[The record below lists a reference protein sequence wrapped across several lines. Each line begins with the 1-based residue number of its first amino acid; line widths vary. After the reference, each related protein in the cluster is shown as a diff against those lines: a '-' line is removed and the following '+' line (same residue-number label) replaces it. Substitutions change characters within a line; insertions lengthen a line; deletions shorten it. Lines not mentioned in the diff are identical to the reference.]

1 MRGPL
6 LVVIPILLIAALAY
20 AGWRLWRI
28 VPFGWPVKLL
38 ALLLFAAG
46 AVAMFAGF
54 TRLERMPIKLATVV
68 YEVGNTWLIGFLYL
82 LLAFAVLEAGRAARI
97 VPEGLLRDSAP
108 GTLCVLGAVALV
120 LCLGGLHYRHKYR
133 EDISVRTD
141 KPLERPLKIVL
152 ASDLHLGYHN
162 RRPELARWIDLINA
176 ENPDLVLFGGDII
189 DRSVRPLLEGD
200 YAAEFRRLQAPVMAV
215 LGNHEYYGSEPCAE
229 QFYRDAGIT
238 LLRDSVAVIDGIA
251 VVGRDDRSNAG
262 RATLAGILRASPSFS
277 SPSSPTASIPT
288 SDSAS
293 STASIPQSGLTG
305 GRFTLMLD
313 HQPYH
318 LDEAETCGI
327 DFQFSGHTHR
337 GQVWPVSWITDA
349 MYEKSWGRHSRGAT
363 QYYVSSGLGIW
374 GAKVRVGTRSEY
386 LVLSIS
392 PR

>member
-6 LVVIPILLIAALAY
+6 LIVIPILLIAALAY

-28 VPFGWPVKLL
+28 VPFGWPVKLA
-38 ALLLFAAG
+38 ALMLFAAG
-46 AVAMFAGF
+46 AAAMFIGF
-54 TRLERMPIKLATVV
+54 TRIERMPLKLATVV

-82 LLAFAVLEAGRAARI
+82 LLAFAVLGAGRAARI

-120 LCLGGLHYRHKYR
+120 LCLGGVHYHHKYR
-133 EDISVRTD
+133 EEISVRTD
-141 KPLERPLKIVL
+141 KPLERPLKVVL

-162 RRPELARWIDLINA
+162 RRPELARWIDMINA

-200 YAAEFRRLQAPVMAV
+200 YADEFRRLQAPVMAV
-215 LGNHEYYGSEPCAE
+215 LGNHEYYSSEPRAE
-229 QFYRDAGIT
+229 LFYRDAGIT
-238 LLRDSVAVIDGIA
+238 LLRDSVVVIDGIA
-251 VVGRDDRSNAG
+251 IVGRDDRSNAG
-262 RATLAGILRASPSFS
+262 RATLDGILQAPASSAISTS
-277 SPSSPTASIPT
+277 S

-293 STASIPQSGLTG
+293 PAVSISPLGLAE
-305 GRFTLMLD
+305 GRFTLLLD
-313 HQPYH
+313 HQPYG

-349 MYEKSWGRHSRGAT
+349 MYEKAWGRHRRGAT

-392 PR
+392 AR